1 VSLSCRRAHCTLF
14 NLAHRRYWER
24 AGDNEEWHQAGAHC
38 VLLHCARRSASRA
51 RILSRRLH
59 IICSLSLGCIHQ
71 LNALFHKCRERCNGA
86 FLIQQSEPSALCSAR
101 RHRQHP
107 SLYMCMCALT
117 ISSLHFKLFALN
129 LTAAAAFA
137 ARTSIIY
144 CIPSFP
150 ATLSEEE
157 RFLFFCGGAHFSLF
171 GFHISHQASK
181 LEMPF
186 IEIER

>member
-1 VSLSCRRAHCTLF
+1 VRA
-14 NLAHRRYWER
+14 AI
-24 AGDNEEWHQAGAHC
+24 
-38 VLLHCARRSASRA
+38 AS
-51 RILSRRLH
+51 
-59 IICSLSLGCIHQ
+59 IH
-71 LNALFHKCRERCNGA
+71 LVGSVYAL
-86 FLIQQSEPSALCSAR
+86 
-101 RHRQHP
+101 
-107 SLYMCMCALT
+107 ALT

-150 ATLSEEE
+150 ARKSA
-157 RFLFFCGGAHFSLF
+157 RFLFLCEGAHFSLF

>member
-1 VSLSCRRAHCTLF
+1 V
-14 NLAHRRYWER
+14 R
-24 AGDNEEWHQAGAHC
+24 AGIASIHLC
-38 VLLHCARRSASRA
+38 ICACAP
-51 RILSRRLH
+51 L
-59 IICSLSLGCIHQ
+59 
-71 LNALFHKCRERCNGA
+71 
-86 FLIQQSEPSALCSAR
+86 
-101 RHRQHP
+101 
-107 SLYMCMCALT
+107 ALT

-129 LTAAAAFA
+129 LTAAAAAFA

-150 ATLSEEE
+150 ATPSEEE